1 MNTKYLVLGTA
12 LAGLALQTVNAQ
24 AGCCAPGKIA
34 AETAP
39 TSTAADTKTVGLDIE
54 GMTCGS
60 CAASVTTAL
69 RKLHGVRKVQISF
82 ERKGGTVAFDP
93 KKLSETRIVE
103 VVNKTGF
110 KTQPSKES

>member
-1 MNTKYLVLGTA
+1 MNTKYLVVGTA

-34 AETAP
+34 ADTAP

-60 CAASVTTAL
+60 CAALVTTAL
-69 RKLHGVRKVQISF
+69 RKLHGVKVQISF
-82 ERKGGTVAFDP
+82 ERKGGTVEFDP
-93 KKLSETRIVE
+93 KKLSETRIGE